1 MRLDFAAVPSDFFPA
16 PFAWPLAVS
25 AERTAPLV

>member
-1 MRLDFAAVPSDFFPA
+1 MRLDFASEPSDIAPA

-25 AERTAPLV
+25 LLRVAPPV